1 MKMIEK
7 TISET
12 TINVSQAKTNFY
24 MYVNVYRAPNKIN
37 LCIGQLS
44 DLQDIKNKKINS
56 EGNLLNFNQFEWSN
70 SFL

>member
-24 MYVNVYRAPNKIN
+24 MYINVYRAPNKIN
-37 LCIGQLS
+37 FCIGQLS
-44 DLQDIKNKKINS
+44 DLPEIKNKKINS
-56 EGNLLNFNQFEWSN
+56 EGNLLNFNQFEWSD

>member
-24 MYVNVYRAPNKIN
+24 MYINVYRAPNKIN

-44 DLQDIKNKKINS
+44 DLPDIKNKKINS
-56 EGNLLNFNQFEWSN
+56 EGNLLNFNQFEWSD

>member
-24 MYVNVYRAPNKIN
+24 MYINVYRAPNKIN

-44 DLQDIKNKKINS
+44 DLPDIKNKKINS